1 MTADDDLCQLEI
13 SLGGYRV
20 SLKELI
26 KLQGEGE
33 IVFKLP
39 EKLEVDLRFLSISFG
54 SGVGVIEGDD
64 LVITLNKTAKQDDS
78 SHCMTQ
84 EQREDS
90 DRRSIFFELEE
101 IYRKLSFRRADK

>member
-1 MTADDDLCQLEI
+1 MADDDLCQLEI

-20 SLKELI
+20 SLRELI

-33 IVFKLP
+33 IVLKIP

-64 LVITLNKTAKQDDS
+64 LVITLKKKVCQHSVTDP
-78 SHCMTQ
+78 MTQ
-84 EQREDS
+84 EQRENR
-90 DRRSIFFELEE
+90 DRKSLFFELEE
-101 IYRKLSFRRADK
+101 IYRKLSFRRDDK